1 MKGKII
7 KLITVML
14 LLVTLTTINF
24 IYVGASFISLA
35 AEEISTNH
43 KNIEFTST
51 LKSEKLLTLTVA
63 VKNEGYFNGEI
74 TLENSNFKLKNISS
88 QYVNKVEGNKIVL
101 NQINA
106 GTTASFDV
114 EIEPVKEES
123 LDAGLLS
130 AVSELNLLGIYK
142 DSTEKDIEIEAKREV
157 KLEYSE
163 NNNEENIEN
172 TAEIITNK
180 VVTVNGEEK
189 RIVQLSINMGLKE
202 NNYPI
207 REITGKVTLPEELDE
222 PEVVVKSNLNTMT
235 DFVYN
240 SDNGEIK
247 LQFTN
252 EPNNENKILWKKSG
266 NENVVLTL
274 IYNKDVNLENTKLP
288 IEQTVKLYNSKEIK
302 VNNTVEIGIE
312 EKDALMQVNNTPLE
326 ETIYKGKI
334 NASIDRTFE
343 TKTKLVVNLSN
354 VGKDILVKEDAS
366 YYNLQEGTIGANV
379 VYNKTVI
386 SKASFD
392 KILGENGSL
401 TILNEEGQ
409 ILGTVISSSEADENG
424 NIVIDYTGKE
434 PSSIQIKTSVPVK
447 EGDLEL
453 IHTKTIKAGEEGIIG
468 SATELVS
475 NTSIEY
481 GTGITNKAEGKIK
494 LENAKTESS
503 LSIDKDTLSTVVTND
518 VEIRATLKAN
528 NEQYNLYEN
537 PRITFELPEAVENI
551 TINNVELVYED
562 ELAIQ
567 NYYVDGRNIILEL
580 AGKQTK
586 YKQTGIEGTI
596 IVIDANVNV
605 NRKSATQDGRVL
617 MTVENKGEI
626 ITSENPIKVVAPT
639 DMTVI
644 HSISDLGVETIGEN
658 EEETVSIDRGA
669 EERNLQTQIEVINNN
684 ENAMENVKVLG
695 TFPTRSE
702 ENNIDT
708 NIIEG
713 LNVEGI
719 EGAKVYYTENENATN
734 DLQNSENGW
743 EENIQDGTKVRK
755 YLVEVPLIESGT
767 SVMATYITNVP
778 ASLEYNQK
786 ASQDYVVDYQNTLT
800 KATNEVKATEIN
812 METGVGPDLETKV
825 TASVSGSDQQNGS
838 KVKNGEVIRY
848 KVEVSNVGSEDIDNV
863 TINSQVPEGTTLV
876 VPKNNY
882 EYTGSSY
889 YEELENRTYE
899 NTINNLKV
907 GEVVTKEYE
916 VRVNND
922 TEPGTN
928 LVNKSSIK
936 YGDVTKESGETSL
949 ITENGDVRVTVK
961 RITDTSTDLYENGV
975 IQYFAIVENISDE
988 TQENVKV
995 RTNLPES
1002 LEVSRLN
1009 LVTGMPSQDMSD
1021 EDLYQTT
1028 ADSDQVSDET
1038 EIREVTEEELT
1049 ENTENLPETEQIEY
1063 QDELDIGSI
1072 EPGQNK
1078 VLSYDLKINKVE
1090 EEKPIDFSVV
1100 AEANNQNYRS
1110 NIVSDNVRKIDI
1122 SMSIKAEPEGNYIK
1136 AGDTLKYII
1145 NIKNNGTQDIND
1157 LKIKD
1162 TIPNSLTVTKVT
1174 LDGQEQTDLKEK
1186 NNLEIRTNVKS
1197 GEEVVVEIET
1207 LVNYSAARV
1216 EAEAVTNKATGEV
1229 LGETIATTTELTHI
1243 IEANEENSGATED
1256 PDGENNNGNN
1266 NNGSGNNNDNSNVAT
1281 GNAIITGLAW
1291 FDENAN
1297 GARDPQERTMSGVK
1311 VQLLNAQTNTLVT
1324 KEDGSVLETTTNEN
1338 GVYVLDHIQNGNYI
1352 VIFDNENSAYGLT
1365 KYKAEGISETNNSDA
1380 IVKEMTI
1387 DGTSKEIAS
1396 TDIIE
1401 IDNMNVSDINAGYI
1415 ELQNFDL
1422 QLEKYVTRI
1431 VVQDS
1436 SGSTVREYN
1445 DEDLARAE
1453 LDAKR
1458 VNGATVL
1465 IEYVIRVSNVGEVDG
1480 YARRIADYAPNDLEF
1495 SSELNKDWYQTQ
1507 DGIYSESL
1515 ANEIIKPGETKEI
1528 KLTLT
1533 KTMTEDNVGLVNNT
1547 AEIDEAYNELG
1558 LLDSNS
1564 TPGNRTSG
1572 ENDMGSADVLLGIKT
1587 GGAVYVGG
1595 TIVAIVILGAVVFI
1609 VIRKKNKAK
1618 EEI

>member
-1 MKGKII
+1 
-7 KLITVML
+7 
-14 LLVTLTTINF
+14 
-24 IYVGASFISLA
+24 
-35 AEEISTNH
+35 
-43 KNIEFTST
+43 
-51 LKSEKLLTLTVA
+51 
-63 VKNEGYFNGEI
+63 
-74 TLENSNFKLKNISS
+74 
-88 QYVNKVEGNKIVL
+88 
-101 NQINA
+101 
-106 GTTASFDV
+106 
-114 EIEPVKEES
+114 
-123 LDAGLLS
+123 
-130 AVSELNLLGIYK
+130 
-142 DSTEKDIEIEAKREV
+142 
-157 KLEYSE
+157 
-163 NNNEENIEN
+163 
-172 TAEIITNK
+172 
-180 VVTVNGEEK
+180 
-189 RIVQLSINMGLKE
+189 
-202 NNYPI
+202 
-207 REITGKVTLPEELDE
+207 
-222 PEVVVKSNLNTMT
+222 
-235 DFVYN
+235 
-240 SDNGEIK
+240 
-247 LQFTN
+247 
-252 EPNNENKILWKKSG
+252 
-266 NENVVLTL
+266 
-274 IYNKDVNLENTKLP
+274 
-288 IEQTVKLYNSKEIK
+288 
-302 VNNTVEIGIE
+302 
-312 EKDALMQVNNTPLE
+312 
-326 ETIYKGKI
+326 
-334 NASIDRTFE
+334 
-343 TKTKLVVNLSN
+343 
-354 VGKDILVKEDAS
+354 
-366 YYNLQEGTIGANV
+366 
-379 VYNKTVI
+379 
-386 SKASFD
+386 
-392 KILGENGSL
+392 
-401 TILNEEGQ
+401 
-409 ILGTVISSSEADENG
+409 
-424 NIVIDYTGKE
+424 
-434 PSSIQIKTSVPVK
+434 
-447 EGDLEL
+447 
-453 IHTKTIKAGEEGIIG
+453 
-468 SATELVS
+468 
-475 NTSIEY
+475 
-481 GTGITNKAEGKIK
+481 
-494 LENAKTESS
+494 
-503 LSIDKDTLSTVVTND
+503 
-518 VEIRATLKAN
+518 
-528 NEQYNLYEN
+528 
-537 PRITFELPEAVENI
+537 
-551 TINNVELVYED
+551 
-562 ELAIQ
+562 
-567 NYYVDGRNIILEL
+567 
-580 AGKQTK
+580 
-586 YKQTGIEGTI
+586 
-596 IVIDANVNV
+596 
-605 NRKSATQDGRVL
+605 
-617 MTVENKGEI
+617 
-626 ITSENPIKVVAPT
+626 
-639 DMTVI
+639 
-644 HSISDLGVETIGEN
+644 
-658 EEETVSIDRGA
+658 
-669 EERNLQTQIEVINNN
+669 
-684 ENAMENVKVLG
+684 
-695 TFPTRSE
+695 
-702 ENNIDT
+702 
-708 NIIEG
+708 
-713 LNVEGI
+713 
-719 EGAKVYYTENENATN
+719 
-734 DLQNSENGW
+734 
-743 EENIQDGTKVRK
+743 
-755 YLVEVPLIESGT
+755 
-767 SVMATYITNVP
+767 
-778 ASLEYNQK
+778 
-786 ASQDYVVDYQNTLT
+786 
-800 KATNEVKATEIN
+800 
-812 METGVGPDLETKV
+812 
-825 TASVSGSDQQNGS
+825 
-838 KVKNGEVIRY
+838 
-848 KVEVSNVGSEDIDNV
+848 
-863 TINSQVPEGTTLV
+863 
-876 VPKNNY
+876 
-882 EYTGSSY
+882 
-889 YEELENRTYE
+889 
-899 NTINNLKV
+899 
-907 GEVVTKEYE
+907 
-916 VRVNND
+916 
-922 TEPGTN
+922 
-928 LVNKSSIK
+928 
-936 YGDVTKESGETSL
+936 
-949 ITENGDVRVTVK
+949 
-961 RITDTSTDLYENGV
+961 
-975 IQYFAIVENISDE
+975 
-988 TQENVKV
+988 
-995 RTNLPES
+995 
-1002 LEVSRLN
+1002 
-1009 LVTGMPSQDMSD
+1009 MSD

-1028 ADSDQVSDET
+1028 VDSDQVSDET

-1136 AGDTLKYII
+1136 TGDTLKYII

-1595 TIVAIVILGAVVFI
+1595 TIVAIVILGAVAFI

>member
-24 IYVGASFISLA
+24 IYVGASFVSLA

-43 KNIEFTST
+43 KNIDFTST
-51 LKSEKLLTLTVA
+51 LKSESLLTLSVT

-74 TLENSNFKLKNISS
+74 TLENSNFKLKNTSS
-88 QYVNKVEGNKIVL
+88 EYVNKIEENKITL

-114 EIEPVKEES
+114 EIEPVKEDS
-123 LDAGLLS
+123 LNAGLLS
-130 AVSELNLLGIYK
+130 AVSELNLQGVYK
-142 DSTEKDIEIEAKREV
+142 DSTEKDIKIEAKREV
-157 KLEYSE
+157 KLKYAE
-163 NNNEENIEN
+163 NNNEENVEN

-180 VVTVNGEEK
+180 VVTINGEEK
-189 RIVQLSINMGLKE
+189 RVIQLSINMGLKE

-207 REITGKVTLPEELDE
+207 REIAGKVSLPEELKE
-222 PEVVVKSNLNTMT
+222 AKVVAKSNLNTMT

-240 SDNGEIK
+240 SDDGEIK

-274 IYNKDVNLENTKLP
+274 ICNKDKNIEGVRLP
-288 IEQTVKLYNSKEIK
+288 IEETVKLYNNKEIK
-302 VNNTVEIGIE
+302 VSNTIELKGE
-312 EKDALMQVNNTPLE
+312 EKDSLLEVENVSLE
-326 ETIYKGKI
+326 EIIYKGKI

-354 VGKDILVKEDAS
+354 VGKDVLIKEDAS
-366 YYNLQEGTIGANV
+366 YYNLQEGTVEANV
-379 VYNKTVI
+379 VYNKTSI

-401 TILNEEGQ
+401 TILNEAGQ
-409 ILGTVISSSEADENG
+409 ILGTVTPSSETDENG
-424 NIVIDYTGKE
+424 NVIINYQGRE

-453 IHTKTIKAGEEGIIG
+453 THTKTIKAGEEGIIG
-468 SATELVS
+468 DAIELVS
-475 NTSIEY
+475 NTSVEY
-481 GTGITNKAEGKIK
+481 GTEITNNAEGKIK
-494 LENAKTESS
+494 LENAKTESI
-503 LSIDKDTLSTVVTND
+503 LDVDKDTLSTVVAND

-528 NEQYNLYEN
+528 DEQYNLYEN
-537 PRITFELPEAVENI
+537 PKIIFELPEAVENI

-562 ELAIQ
+562 ELVIT
-567 NYYVDGRNIILEL
+567 NYYTEGRNIIVEL
-580 AGKQTK
+580 SGKQTK

-605 NRKSATQDGRVL
+605 NRKSATQDGRIL

-626 ITSENPIKVVAPT
+626 ITSEKAIKVVAPT

-644 HSISDLGVETIGEN
+644 HSINDLKIETIGEK
-658 EEETVSIDRGA
+658 EEETVSIERGS

-684 ENAMENVKVLG
+684 ENAMENVKILG

-713 LNVEGI
+713 LNVEQI
-719 EGAKVYYTENENATN
+719 EGAKVYYTENENASN

-755 YLVEVPLIESGT
+755 YLIEVPLIESGT
-767 SVMATYITNVP
+767 SVIATYTTNVP

-812 METGVGPDLETKV
+812 METGVGPDLETKI

-848 KVEVSNVGSEDIDNV
+848 KVEVSNVGSEDIDSV
-863 TINSQVPEGTTLV
+863 TVNGEVPEGTTLV
-876 VPKNNY
+876 VPEDDY

-922 TEPGTN
+922 TKPGTN
-928 LVNKSSIK
+928 LLNKSSIK

-949 ITENGDVRVTVK
+949 VTENGNIRVTVK
-961 RITDTSTDLYENGV
+961 RITDANTDLYENGV
-975 IQYFAIVENISDE
+975 VQYFAIVENISNERQDD
-988 TQENVKV
+988 VKV
-995 RTNLPES
+995 KTNLPEALS
-1002 LEVSRLN
+1002 VSRLN
-1009 LVTGMPSQDMSD
+1009 LISGMEATGGLDD
-1021 EDLYQTT
+1021 DLTVIT
-1028 ADSDQVSDET
+1028 SET
-1038 EIREVTEEELT
+1038 EQDVETTEVTEGELPDAT
-1049 ENTENLPETEQIEY
+1049 GEASKMEPLEY
-1063 QDELDIGSI
+1063 QDELDIGDI

-1078 VLSYDLKINKVE
+1078 VISYDFKINKVQ
-1090 EEKPIDFSVV
+1090 EEKPIDFSVI

-1110 NIVSDNVRKIDI
+1110 NIVTDNIRKVDI
-1122 SMSIKAEPEGNYIK
+1122 SMSIKAKPDGNYIK
-1136 AGDTLKYII
+1136 AGDILNYTI
-1145 NIKNNGTQDIND
+1145 NLKNNGTQDIND
-1157 LKIKD
+1157 LIIKD
-1162 TIPNSLTVTKVT
+1162 TIPSSLTVTKVT
-1174 LDGQEQTDLKEK
+1174 LNGQEQQDLKEK
-1186 NNLEIRTNVKS
+1186 NNLEIRANVRA
-1197 GEEVVVEIET
+1197 GEEINVEIET
-1207 LVNYSAARV
+1207 LVNYSASRT
-1216 EAEAVTNKATGEV
+1216 EAEAITNKAEGEV
-1229 LGETIATTTELTHI
+1229 LGEIIATTTEITHI
-1243 IEANEENSGATED
+1243 IEANEESNNAGGTEQ
-1256 PDGENNNGNN
+1256 GGNNGDNEAGNVGGDGQNN
-1266 NNGSGNNNDNSNVAT
+1266 TTQSGNN
-1281 GNAIITGLAW
+1281 IITGLAW

-1297 GARDPQERTMSGVK
+1297 GEREPQERAMSSVK
-1311 VQLLNAQTNTLVT
+1311 VQLLNTETNTLVT
-1324 KEDGSVLETTTNEN
+1324 KQDGSILETTTNEN
-1338 GVYVLDHIQNGNYI
+1338 GVYVLDHIENGNYI
-1352 VIFDNENSAYGLT
+1352 VIFNNENVAYGLT
-1365 KYKAEGISETNNSDA
+1365 KYKAEGVSETNNSDA
-1380 IVKEMTI
+1380 IVKEVTI
-1387 DGTSKEIAS
+1387 DGKTEEIAS
-1396 TDIIE
+1396 TDII
-1401 IDNMNVSDINAGYI
+1401 DVNNMNISNINVGYI

-1445 DEDLARAE
+1445 DEDLARVE

-1465 IEYVIRVSNVGEVDG
+1465 IEYVIRVRNVGEVDG
-1480 YARRIADYAPNDLEF
+1480 YVRRIADYAPSDLQF
-1495 SSELNKDWYQTQ
+1495 SSQLNTDWYQTQ

-1515 ANEIIKPGETKEI
+1515 ANEVIRAGETKDI

-1533 KTMTEDNVGLVNNT
+1533 KDMTENNVGLVNNT

-1564 TPGNRTSG
+1564 TPGNRTAG
-1572 ENDMGSADVLLGIKT
+1572 ENDMGSADVILGIKT
-1587 GGAVYVGG
+1587 GGAVYIGG
-1595 TIVAIVILGAVVFI
+1595 IIAIIAVLGVVAFV
-1609 VIRKKNKAK
+1609 VIRKKNKSK

>member
-24 IYVGASFISLA
+24 IYVGASFVSLA
-35 AEEISTNH
+35 AEEVSTNH

-51 LKSEKLLTLTVA
+51 LKSENLLTLAVT

-74 TLENSNFKLKNISS
+74 TLENSNFKFKNTSS
-88 QYVNKVEGNKIVL
+88 SEYVNKIEENKIIL

-114 EIEPVKEES
+114 EIEPVKDDN

-130 AVSELNLLGIYK
+130 AVSELNLSGIYK
-142 DSTEKDIEIEAKREV
+142 DSTEKNIKIEAKREV
-157 KLEYSE
+157 KLEYKE
-163 NNNEENIEN
+163 NNNEENVES

-180 VVTVNGEEK
+180 VVTINGEEK
-189 RIVQLSINMGLKE
+189 RIIQLSINMGLKE

-207 REITGKVTLPEELDE
+207 KEITGKITLPQELEE
-222 PEVVVKSNLNTMT
+222 PKVVAKSNLNTMT

-274 IYNKDVNLENTKLP
+274 IYNKDENVEGLKLP
-288 IEQTVKLYNSKEIK
+288 IEETVKLYNNKEIK
-302 VNNTVEIGIE
+302 VNNTAEIGAE
-312 EKDALMQVNNTPLE
+312 EKDALIQISNSPLE
-326 ETIYKGKI
+326 GTIYKGKI
-334 NASIDRTFE
+334 NSSIDRTFE
-343 TKTKLVVNLSN
+343 TKTKLAVNLAN
-354 VGKDILVKEDAS
+354 VGKDLLIKEDAS
-366 YYNLQEGTIGANV
+366 YYNLQEGTAGANV
-379 VYNKTVI
+379 VYNKTTI

-401 TILNEEGQ
+401 TILNEAGQ
-409 ILGTVISSSEADENG
+409 ILGTVIPSSETDENG
-424 NIVIDYTGKE
+424 NVIIDYTGKE

-453 IHTKTIKAGEEGIIG
+453 THTKTIKTGEEGIIG
-468 SATELVS
+468 NAVELVS
-475 NTSIEY
+475 NTSVEY
-481 GTGITNKAEGKIK
+481 GTGITNNAEGKIK
-494 LENAKTESS
+494 LENAKTESV
-503 LSIDKDTLSTVVTND
+503 LNVDKDTLSTVVAND

-562 ELAIQ
+562 ELTIS
-567 NYYVDGRNIILEL
+567 NYYADGRNIVVEL

-605 NRKSATQDGRVL
+605 NRKSATQDGRIL

-626 ITSENPIKVVAPT
+626 ITSEKAIKVVAPT

-644 HSISDLGVETIGEN
+644 HSINDLGIETIGEK
-658 EEETVSIDRGA
+658 EEETVNIDRGS

-695 TFPTRSE
+695 TFPTRNN

-708 NIIEG
+708 NIVEG

-719 EGAKVYYTENENATN
+719 EGAKVYYTENENASN

-743 EENIQDGTKVRK
+743 QENIQDGTKVRK
-755 YLVEVPLIESGT
+755 YLVEIPLIESGT
-767 SVMATYITNVP
+767 SVIATYTTNVP

-800 KATNEVKATEIN
+800 KAANEVKATEIN
-812 METGVGPDLETKV
+812 METGVGPDLETKI

-848 KVEVSNVGSEDIDNV
+848 KVEVSNVGSEDIDSV
-863 TINSQVPEGTTLV
+863 TVNGEVPEGTTLV
-876 VPKNNY
+876 VPEDDY

-949 ITENGDVRVTVK
+949 VTENGDVRVTVK

-975 IQYFAIVENISDE
+975 VQYFAIVENISNERQDD
-988 TQENVKV
+988 VKV
-995 RTNLPES
+995 KTNLPEALS
-1002 LEVSRLN
+1002 VSRLN
-1009 LVTGMPSQDMSD
+1009 LISGMEATDGLD
-1021 EDLYQTT
+1021 DDLTIIN
-1028 ADSDQVSDET
+1028 SET
-1038 EIREVTEEELT
+1038 QQQEEAVEATEGE
-1049 ENTENLPETEQIEY
+1049 LPEATGEVSKMEPIEY

-1072 EPGQNK
+1072 EPGENK
-1078 VLSYDLKINKVE
+1078 VISYDLKINKVQ

-1110 NIVSDNVRKIDI
+1110 NIVSDNIRKVDI

-1136 AGDTLKYII
+1136 TGDTLKYII
-1145 NIKNNGTQDIND
+1145 NIKNNGSQDIND
-1157 LKIKD
+1157 LIIKD

-1174 LDGQEQTDLKEK
+1174 LNGQEQADLKEK
-1186 NNLEIRTNVKS
+1186 NNLEIRANIGA
-1197 GEEVVVEIET
+1197 GEEINVEIET

-1216 EAEAVTNKATGEV
+1216 EAEAITNKAEGEV
-1229 LGETIATTTELTHI
+1229 LGETIATTTEITHI
-1243 IEANEENSGATED
+1243 IEANEEQGTGTEE
-1256 PDGENNNGNN
+1256 PSGENNNGNG
-1266 NNGSGNNNDNSNVAT
+1266 NNGSTNNGGNSNVAT
-1281 GNAIITGLAW
+1281 GNSIITGLAW

-1297 GARDPQERTMSGVK
+1297 GTREPQERAMSSIK
-1311 VQLLNAQTNTLVT
+1311 VQLLNTETNTLVT
-1324 KEDGSVLETTTNEN
+1324 KEDGSILETTTNEN

-1352 VIFDNENSAYGLT
+1352 VIFSNENPAYGLT
-1365 KYKAEGISETNNSDA
+1365 KYKAEGVSETNNSDA
-1380 IVKEMTI
+1380 IVKEVTI
-1387 DGTSKEIAS
+1387 DGTSKEVAS

-1401 IDNMNVSDINAGYI
+1401 INNMNVSDINAGYI

-1480 YARRIADYAPNDLEF
+1480 YVRRIADYAPSDLKF

-1515 ANEIIKPGETKEI
+1515 ANEVIKAGETKEL

-1533 KTMTEDNVGLVNNT
+1533 KDMTEDNVGLVNNT

-1558 LLDSNS
+1558 LMDSNS

-1587 GGAVYVGG
+1587 GGAVYIGG
-1595 TIVAIVILGAVVFI
+1595 TIAIIAVLGVVAFI
-1609 VIRKKNKAK
+1609 IIRKKNKAK

>member
-1 MKGKII
+1 MKSKII

-24 IYVGASFISLA
+24 IYVGASFVSLA

-43 KNIEFTST
+43 KNIDFTST
-51 LKSEKLLTLTVA
+51 LKSENLLTLAVT

-74 TLENSNFKLKNISS
+74 TLENSNFKLKNTSS
-88 QYVNKVEGNKIVL
+88 EYVNRIEENKITL

-114 EIEPVKEES
+114 EIEPVKEDN
-123 LDAGLLS
+123 LDAGLLN
-130 AVSELNLLGIYK
+130 AVSELNLSGIYK
-142 DSTEKDIEIEAKREV
+142 DSTEKNIKIEAKREV
-157 KLEYSE
+157 KLEYLE
-163 NNNEENIEN
+163 NNNEANVEN
-172 TAEIITNK
+172 TAEMITNK
-180 VVTVNGEEK
+180 VVTINGEEK
-189 RIVQLSINMGLKE
+189 RVVQLSINMGLKE

-207 REITGKVTLPEELDE
+207 REITGKIVLPEETQ
-222 PEVVVKSNLNTMT
+222 VVAKANLNSMT

-247 LQFTN
+247 LQFIN

-274 IYNKDVNLENTKLP
+274 IYDKDKNVEVRLP
-288 IEQTVKLYNSKEIK
+288 IEETVKLYNNKEIK
-302 VNNTVEIGIE
+302 VSNTIELKGE
-312 EKDALMQVNNTPLE
+312 EKDSLLEVENVSLE
-326 ETIYKGKI
+326 EIIYKGKI

-354 VGKDILVKEDAS
+354 VGKDVLIKEDAS
-366 YYNLQEGTIGANV
+366 YYNLQEGTAEANV
-379 VYNKTVI
+379 VYNKTSI

-401 TILNEEGQ
+401 IILNEAGQ
-409 ILGTVISSSEADENG
+409 ILGTVTPSSETDENG
-424 NIVIDYTGKE
+424 NVIINYQGRE

-453 IHTKTIKAGEEGIIG
+453 THTKTIKAGEEGIIG
-468 SATELVS
+468 DAIELVS
-475 NTSIEY
+475 NINVEY
-481 GTGITNKAEGKIK
+481 GTGITNNAEGKIK
-494 LENAKTESS
+494 LENAKTESI
-503 LSIDKDTLSTVVTND
+503 LDVDKDTLSTVVVND

-537 PRITFELPEAVENI
+537 PKITFELPEAVENI

-562 ELAIQ
+562 ELVIT
-567 NYYVDGRNIILEL
+567 NYYTEGRNIIVEL
-580 AGKQTK
+580 SGKQTR
-586 YKQTGIEGTI
+586 YKASGIEGTI

-605 NRKSATQDGRVL
+605 NRKSATQDGRIL

-626 ITSENPIKVVAPT
+626 ITSEKAIKVVAPT

-644 HSISDLGVETIGEN
+644 HSINDLGIETIGEK
-658 EEETVSIDRGA
+658 EEETVSIERGS

-684 ENAMENVKVLG
+684 ENAMENVKILG
-695 TFPTRSE
+695 TFPTKSE

-713 LNVEGI
+713 LNVEQI
-719 EGAKVYYTENENATN
+719 EGAKVYYTENENASN
-734 DLQNSENGW
+734 DLQNAENGW
-743 EENIQDGTKVRK
+743 QENIQDGTKVRK
-755 YLVEVPLIESGT
+755 YLIDLPLLETGT
-767 SVMATYITNVP
+767 SVIATYTTNVP

-812 METGVGPDLETKV
+812 METGVGPDLETKI
-825 TASVSGSDQQNGS
+825 TASVSGSDQQNGN
-838 KVKNGEVIRY
+838 KVKNGEVIKY

-863 TINSQVPEGTTLV
+863 TVSGEVPEGTTLD
-876 VPKNNY
+876 Y

-949 ITENGDVRVTVK
+949 VTENGDVRVTVK

-988 TQENVKV
+988 RQDDVKIK
-995 RTNLPES
+995 TNLPEA

-1009 LVTGMPSQDMSD
+1009 LVSRMPSQEMSD
-1021 EDLYQTT
+1021 EDLFATT
-1028 ADSDQVSDET
+1028 SDSDQVSDEA

-1049 ENTENLPETEQIEY
+1049 ENTENIPETEQIQY
-1063 QDELDIGSI
+1063 QDELNIGTI

-1078 VLSYDLKINKVE
+1078 VLSYDLKINKVQ
-1090 EEKPIDFSVV
+1090 EEKPIDFSVI
-1100 AEANNQNYRS
+1100 AEVNNQNYRS
-1110 NIVSDNVRKIDI
+1110 NIVSDNIRKVDI
-1122 SMSIKAEPEGNYIK
+1122 SMSIKAKPEGNYIK
-1136 AGDTLKYII
+1136 TGDTLKYII
-1145 NIKNNGTQDIND
+1145 NIKNNGTQNIND
-1157 LKIKD
+1157 LIVKD

-1174 LDGQEQTDLKEK
+1174 LNGQEQTDLKEK
-1186 NNLEIRTNVKS
+1186 SNLEIRVNIGA
-1197 GEEVVVEIET
+1197 GEEINVEIET

-1216 EAEAVTNKATGEV
+1216 EAEAITNKATGEV
-1229 LGETIATTTELTHI
+1229 LGETIATTTEITHI
-1243 IEANEENSGATED
+1243 IEANKDQTEGTEEPS
-1256 PDGENNNGNN
+1256 GENNNGNSN
-1266 NNGSGNNNDNSNVAT
+1266 NDSGNNSGNSNVAA

-1297 GARDPQERTMSGVK
+1297 GAREPQERTMSSVK
-1311 VQLLNAQTNTLVT
+1311 VQLLNTETNTLVT
-1324 KEDGSVLETTTNEN
+1324 KEDGSILETTTNEN

-1352 VIFDNENSAYGLT
+1352 VIFNNENPSYGLT
-1365 KYKAEGISETNNSDA
+1365 KYKAEGVSETNNSDA
-1380 IVKEMTI
+1380 IVKEVTI
-1387 DGTSKEIAS
+1387 DGTSNEIAS

-1401 IDNMNVSDINAGYI
+1401 INNMNVSDINVGYI

-1480 YARRIADYAPNDLEF
+1480 YVRRIADYAPSDLAF

-1515 ANEIIKPGETKEI
+1515 ANEVIKPGETKEL

-1533 KTMTEDNVGLVNNT
+1533 KDMTENNVGLVNNT

-1558 LLDSNS
+1558 LMDSNS
-1564 TPGNRTSG
+1564 TPGNRTAG
-1572 ENDMGSADVLLGIKT
+1572 ENDMGFADVLLGIKT
-1587 GGAVYVGG
+1587 GGAIYVGG
-1595 TIVAIVILGAVVFI
+1595 TIAIIIVLGVVAYII
-1609 VIRKKNKAK
+1609 IRKRNKHK